1 MDRSY
6 CSWARKLPATQSLVT
21 TGMFLASGCSNTD
34 DPDPAN
40 LASSPFCRNCVDIS
54 VQNTTDGPT
63 VSPVNFTAYPPQPLL
78 TSAELLEAVDAYL
91 LDNSTFSDVFL
102 KYGPIEFWDV
112 GAISNFID
120 AKRNPAAST
129 FNKDLNWDTSR
140 ATTMSAM
147 FRGADLFNGNISS
160 FNTSHV
166 TDMSL
171 IFQGALSFNGDIS
184 QWNTSSVQTLKEAF
198 EESISFNGDL
208 SLWQVHNVVDMSATF
223 QYASAYNSEMS
234 QWDTS
239 NVELFFY
246 TFSGAITFNKDIS
259 SWNVSSAT
267 SFIGMV
273 RCY

>member
-112 GAISNFID
+112 GAISISGNYNERYVPWSRSVQRQHFI
-120 AKRNPAAST
+120 
-129 FNKDLNWDTSR
+129 
-140 ATTMSAM
+140 
-147 FRGADLFNGNISS
+147 IQ
-160 FNTSHV
+160 HV
-166 TDMSL
+166 TCDRYEL
-171 IFQGALSFNGDIS
+171 DLPGCTLV
-184 QWNTSSVQTLKEAF
+184 QWRHFSVEHIQCP
-198 EESISFNGDL
+198 
-208 SLWQVHNVVDMSATF
+208 
-223 QYASAYNSEMS
+223 NS
-234 QWDTS
+234 
-239 NVELFFY
+239 
-246 TFSGAITFNKDIS
+246 
-259 SWNVSSAT
+259 
-267 SFIGMV
+267 
-273 RCY
+273 